1 MYPMQPFVFYTVS
14 FRSLPRMAFVCSLTN
29 VLTAGS
35 RNVIDHRRNMIE
47 LSFAS
52 GCARVVET
60 EHTRALVPENQIF
73 AFFPDERYVIYPRLT
88 GESAAVWS
96 QSAAVV
102 VEDMVYQ
109 RYSVDSAAEVDALV
123 RALPSDTVVLP
134 RIFDPGE
141 VGMEQIHR
149 HYHALCVAYMEN
161 SAAGRL
167 RCVSE
172 WLRLCACVDEAFRG
186 QIQTAVSAPPS
197 DPRSAYYYVY
207 KIKRRILG
215 DLAAPVS
222 LSAIA
227 AELGRSPDYIGRLFK
242 AECGV
247 GIHEYVNRQRIMRLQ
262 DMICFDRDRPLAAL
276 AAAVGFTDLRY
287 AQRLF
292 KQYAGVTMQR
302 CRQLAGGLTLYHPNP
317 WEKTNLDHD
326 IYPTNAAAGE
336 TK

>member
-1 MYPMQPFVFYTVS
+1 MQPYVFYTVS

-29 VLTAGS
+29 VLTARS

-52 GCARVVET
+52 GCERYIEMT
-60 EHTRALVPENQIF
+60 DTRYLVPENQICT
-73 AFFPDERYVIYPRLT
+73 FFPDERYVIYPRLS
-88 GESAAVWS
+88 GESVAVWS
-96 QSAAVV
+96 QSAAVT

-109 RYSVDSAAEVDALV
+109 RYDMDSTVEVDAFV
-123 RALPSDTVVLP
+123 RALPSDTFVLP
-134 RIFDPGE
+134 QVFDPGE
-141 VGMEQIHR
+141 VGMEQLHR
-149 HYHALCVAYMEN
+149 HYHALCVAYMED

-172 WLRLCACVDEAFRG
+172 WLRLCAFIDEAFRYA
-186 QIQTAVSAPPS
+186 IRTAVSAPAA
-197 DPRSAYYYVY
+197 DLKSAYYYVY

-222 LSAIA
+222 LTAIA
-227 AELGRSPDYIGRLFK
+227 VELGRSPDYIGRLFR

-247 GIHEYVNRQRIMRLQ
+247 GIHEYVNRQRVMRLQ

-276 AAAVGFTDLRY
+276 CADVGLTDIRY

-292 KQYAGVTMQR
+292 KKYTGVTMQQ
-302 CRQLAGGLTLYHPNP
+302 CRQLSGGLTLYHRNP
-317 WEKTNLDHD
+317 WHENDLDHD
-326 IYPTNAAAGE
+326 IYAESRGI
-336 TK
+336 